1 MRSLVLAVPLLAVAL
16 AAPVVAAAQSSAEP
30 ASPAQPQAS
39 PAPATSEPSS
49 APAPAGGAAA
59 AAGDHKPANDQV
71 IEPELD
77 RRNVKVPKIPSNDF
91 EVGLFTG
98 TYSVQ
103 NFGSS
108 LVYGIRLGYHITED
122 VFVEGVYGQTKVS
135 DDTFREI
142 LPGGIFPNPTETL
155 RYYNLSAGYNI
166 LPGEFF
172 LWKRNAKVSA
182 LYVIGGVGST
192 QFDNQR
198 HLTINGGLG
207 ARVWLAD
214 WAALQVDL
222 RDHVFSLDLLGER
235 KNTQNVELTGGLTFF
250 F

>member
-1 MRSLVLAVPLLAVAL
+1 MRHSAIALLLLATAYGPCAF
-16 AAPVVAAAQSSAEP
+16 AADAQ
-30 ASPAQPQAS
+30 
-39 PAPATSEPSS
+39 PAPAT
-49 APAPAGGAAA
+49 AADAQPAPAAADK
-59 AAGDHKPANDQV
+59 AGDERKPGNEQV

-77 RRNVKVPKIPSNDF
+77 RRDVRIPKIPSNDF
-91 EVGLFTG
+91 EAGLFTG
-98 TYSVQ
+98 TYSAQ

-108 LVYGIRLGYHITED
+108 LVYGVRLGYHLTED

-135 DDTFREI
+135 DDTFRQI
-142 LPGGIFPNPTETL
+142 LPGGIFPNPKETL

-172 LWKRNAKVSA
+172 LWKRNAKVTA

-198 HLTINGGLG
+198 HLTVNAGFGG
-207 ARVWLAD
+207 RVFLAD
-214 WAALQVDL
+214 WAALQLDL
-222 RDHVFSLDLLGER
+222 RDHIFSYDLLGER